1 MILYA
6 GGKLADYTEYSRGLS
21 LSKRGADALPW
32 IILAIVLIVIAAFV
46 LKHTDSDKNP
56 DLEEGLCIFIAFM
69 FCMGFTFIVNDINIK
84 E

>member
-1 MILYA
+1 MLTILAAKLRDYA
-6 GGKLADYTEYSRGLS
+6 DPVPSLHLTE
-21 LSKRGADALPW
+21 KGADALPW

-69 FCMGFTFIVNDINIK
+69 FVWGLPLLLMILT
-84 E
+84 

>member
-32 IILAIVLIVIAAFV
+32 IILAIILIVIAAFV

-69 FCMGFTFIVNDINIK
+69 FVWGLPLLLMILI
-84 E
+84 